1 MNNYDGSVKIDSKLD
16 LEGLKKSVDELKQV
30 ISDAVSGIKPKLE
43 EIDEAAKN
51 AGQEAASGARA
62 AKEGFADLGQGAE
75 QTAQKVRTAAA
86 AFNMDTARE
95 QLELLEGQLAQTNEK
110 IEAQRKV
117 VAQLEKEL
125 RVAKFSDIGVEN
137 AEKKLEAANRAL
149 EGLYQAA
156 GNCYEE
162 IDRLHEQLGDTADA
176 ADTMAGSADQA
187 AEKTEKL
194 GDAAAESAEK
204 VGKTGDALD
213 QMGEKSEKAGSGA
226 EGAGKKAKKSGE
238 DAKSASDGF
247 DTMTVALGNL
257 IARGIEKLISS
268 LAKLVESTREARTG
282 MAKLKVSAD
291 EAGESMEHVEDT
303 LRTLQGVSSDSK
315 DNIEA
320 LANLLQADFKGET
333 LDEVVENLAGAV
345 VRFPETLKIES
356 LADSLQE
363 TVATGK
369 GVGQFAELLERCG
382 VDIDSF
388 NAKMEAAGNTAE
400 RQNIVM
406 QTLAQTGLA
415 ESYESFEK
423 NNGALVQSN
432 QAVYDYEQ
440 AMNTLAQT
448 LEPAKFAVLE
458 TISEFVEENGET
470 LETWGNIITVV
481 ISTVAYLLESLASMP
496 PSVLIVISS
505 IIMAVTIMTKMSKAI
520 EAVSGGIEGLSKVL
534 SPANYQLMQTAVIIT
549 MVVAA
554 VALLVYLLVALNEGS
569 ERAGATME
577 AFAKRSQDA
586 TSTASSAANVK
597 KGFARGTASAPKGRF
612 LVGEDGPEEIELRGG
627 ERIYSATQS
636 RARRALA
643 TGGSSGGVVNNY
655 YNLDVSKVRSM
666 AQVVELAESAQQY
679 NRKYGR

>member
-16 LEGLKKSVDELKQV
+16 LDGLKKAIGELKQV
-30 ISDAVSGIKPKLE
+30 ISDAVNGIKPKLE

-51 AGQEAASGARA
+51 AGQEAASGARK
-62 AKEGFADLGQGAE
+62 AKEGFDELEGGLSG
-75 QTAQKVRTAAA
+75 TAAA
-86 AFNMDTARE
+86 AQEAGRAIADGTKTAGE
-95 QLELLEGQLAQTNEK
+95 SFSDLEAKLTETNTK
-110 IEAQRKV
+110 IQEQRKV
-117 VAQLEKEL
+117 VSELKKEL
-125 RVAKFSDIGVEN
+125 ATAKFSNIGVEN
-137 AEKKLEAANRAL
+137 AEKKLASAKNELKRLYDEA
-149 EGLYQAA
+149 GKVY
-156 GNCYEE
+156 
-162 IDRLHEQLGDTADA
+162 EQL
-176 ADTMAGSADQA
+176 DTMSDGMDS
-187 AEKTEKL
+187 T
-194 GDAAAESAEK
+194 AESAEGMAAGMK
-204 VGKTGDALD
+204 DAAAQTKDLGEQVDKTGDTLG
-213 QMGEKSEKAGSGA
+213 QMGDKSEKAGSGA
-226 EGAGKKAKKSGE
+226 EGAGKKLKQTGE
-238 DAKSASDGF
+238 DAKGAAEKIG
-247 DTMTVALGNL
+247 TMTVALGNL
-257 IARGIEKLISS
+257 IARGIEKLITS
-268 LAKLVESTREARTG
+268 LAKLVDSTREARTG
-282 MAKLKVSAD
+282 MAKLQVSAE
-291 EAGESMEHVEDT
+291 EAGESMGHVEES
-303 LRTLQGVSSDSK
+303 LRTLQGVTGKSK

-333 LDEVVENLAGAV
+333 LDEVVEALAGAV

-363 TVATGK
+363 TIATGK

-382 VDIDSF
+382 IGIDKF
-388 NAKMEAAGNTAE
+388 NERMERAGGTAA

-415 ESYESFEK
+415 ESYEAFEK
-423 NNGALVQSN
+423 NNGVLVNSN

-458 TISEFVEENGET
+458 TISDFVKENGET
-470 LETWGNIITVV
+470 LEAWGKIITVV

-520 EAVSGGIEGLSKVL
+520 DAVSGGLEGLSKVL

-577 AFAKRSQDA
+577 AFAKRSQNA
-586 TSTASSAANVK
+586 TNTAASSANAK
-597 KGFARGTASAPKGRF
+597 KAQNGFARGTASAPKGRF
-612 LVGEDGPEEIELRGG
+612 IVGENGPEEIELRGG

-636 RARRALA
+636 RARRAIA
-643 TGGSSGGVVNNY
+643 TGGGSGGVVNNY

>member
-16 LEGLKKSVDELKQV
+16 LEGLKKAIGELKQV

-51 AGQEAASGARA
+51 AGQEAASGARK
-62 AKEGFADLGQGAE
+62 AKEGFDELEDGLSD
-75 QTAQKVRTAAA
+75 TAAA
-86 AFNMDTARE
+86 AQEAGRAIADGTKTAGE
-95 QLELLEGQLAQTNEK
+95 SFSDLEAKLTETNAK
-110 IEAQRKV
+110 IQEQRKV
-117 VAQLEKEL
+117 VSELKKEL
-125 RVAKFSDIGVEN
+125 AAAKFSNIGVEN
-137 AEKKLEAANRAL
+137 AEKKLASAKNELKRLYDEA
-149 EGLYQAA
+149 GKVY
-156 GNCYEE
+156 
-162 IDRLHEQLGDTADA
+162 EQL
-176 ADTMAGSADQA
+176 DTMSDGMDS
-187 AEKTEKL
+187 T
-194 GDAAAESAEK
+194 AESAEGMAAGVK
-204 VGKTGDALD
+204 DAATQTKDLGEQIDKTGDTLS
-213 QMGEKSEKAGSGA
+213 QMGDKSEKAGSGA
-226 EGAGKKAKKSGE
+226 ESAGKKLKQTGE
-238 DAKSASDGF
+238 DAKGSAEKIG
-247 DTMTVALGNL
+247 TMTVALGNL

-268 LAKLVESTREARTG
+268 LAKLVDSTREARTG
-282 MAKLKVSAD
+282 MAKLQVSAE
-291 EAGESMEHVEDT
+291 EAGESMGHVEES
-303 LRTLQGVSSDSK
+303 LRALQGVTGNSK

-333 LDEVVENLAGAV
+333 LDEVVEALAGAV

-363 TVATGK
+363 TIATGK

-382 VDIDSF
+382 IDIDKF
-388 NAKMEAAGNTAE
+388 NERMERAGSMAA

-406 QTLAQTGLA
+406 HTLAQTGLT
-415 ESYESFEK
+415 ESYEAFEK
-423 NNGALVQSN
+423 NNGVLVNSN

-458 TISEFVEENGET
+458 TISDFVKENGET
-470 LETWGNIITVV
+470 LEAWGKIITVV

-520 EAVSGGIEGLSKVL
+520 DAVSGGLEGLSKVL
-534 SPANYQLMQTAVIIT
+534 SPANYQLMQTAVIVM

-554 VALLVYLLVALNEGS
+554 VSLLVYLLVALNEGS

-586 TSTASSAANVK
+586 TNTAASSANAK
-597 KGFARGTASAPKGRF
+597 KAQNGFARGTASAPKGRF
-612 LVGEDGPEEIELRGG
+612 IVGENGPEEIELRGG

-643 TGGSSGGVVNNY
+643 TGGGSGGVVNNY

>member
-16 LEGLKKSVDELKQV
+16 LEGLKKAIGELKQV

-51 AGQEAASGARA
+51 AGQEAASGARK
-62 AKEGFADLGQGAE
+62 AKEGFDELEDGLSD
-75 QTAQKVRTAAA
+75 TAAA
-86 AFNMDTARE
+86 AQEAGRAIADGTKTAGE
-95 QLELLEGQLAQTNEK
+95 SFSDLEAKLTETNAK
-110 IEAQRKV
+110 IQEQRKV
-117 VAQLEKEL
+117 VSELKKEL
-125 RVAKFSDIGVEN
+125 AAAKFSNIGVEN
-137 AEKKLEAANRAL
+137 AEKKLASAKNELKRLYDEA
-149 EGLYQAA
+149 GKVY
-156 GNCYEE
+156 
-162 IDRLHEQLGDTADA
+162 EQL
-176 ADTMAGSADQA
+176 DTMSDGMDS
-187 AEKTEKL
+187 T
-194 GDAAAESAEK
+194 AESAEGMAAGVK
-204 VGKTGDALD
+204 DAATQTKDLGEQVDKTGDTLG
-213 QMGEKSEKAGSGA
+213 QMGDKSEKVGNGA
-226 EGAGKKAKKSGE
+226 ESAGKKLKQTGD
-238 DAKSASDGF
+238 DAKGAAEKIG
-247 DTMTVALGNL
+247 TMTVALGNL

-268 LAKLVESTREARTG
+268 LAKLVENTREARTG
-282 MAKLKVSAD
+282 MAKLKVSAE
-291 EAGESMEHVEDT
+291 EAGESMKHVEDT
-303 LRTLQGVSSDSK
+303 LRTLQGVSTDSK

-333 LDEVVENLAGAV
+333 LDEVVEALAGAV

-363 TVATGK
+363 TIATGK

-382 VDIDSF
+382 IDIDKF
-388 NAKMEAAGNTAE
+388 NERMERAGSMVA

-415 ESYESFEK
+415 ESYEAFEK
-423 NNGALVQSN
+423 NNGVLVNSN

-458 TISEFVEENGET
+458 TVSDFVKENGET
-470 LETWGNIITVV
+470 LEAWGKIITVV

-520 EAVSGGIEGLSKVL
+520 DAVSGGLEGLSKVL
-534 SPANYQLMQTAVIIT
+534 SPANYQLMQTAVIVM

-554 VALLVYLLVALNEGS
+554 VSLLVYLLVALNEGS

-577 AFAKRSQDA
+577 AFAKRSQNA
-586 TSTASSAANVK
+586 TNTAASSANAKRAQN
-597 KGFARGTASAPKGRF
+597 GFARGTASAPKGRF
-612 LVGEDGPEEIELRGG
+612 LVGENGPEEIELRGG

>member
-16 LEGLKKSVDELKQV
+16 LDGLKKAIGELKQV
-30 ISDAVSGIKPKLE
+30 ISDAVNGIKPKLE

-51 AGQEAASGARA
+51 AGQEAASGARK
-62 AKEGFADLGQGAE
+62 AKEGFDELEDGLSD
-75 QTAQKVRTAAA
+75 TAAA
-86 AFNMDTARE
+86 AQEAGRAIADGTKTAGE
-95 QLELLEGQLAQTNEK
+95 SFSDLEAKLTETNTK
-110 IEAQRKV
+110 IQEQRKV
-117 VAQLEKEL
+117 VSELKKEL
-125 RVAKFSDIGVEN
+125 ATAKFSNIGVEN
-137 AEKKLEAANRAL
+137 AEKKLASAKNELKRLYDEA
-149 EGLYQAA
+149 GKVY
-156 GNCYEE
+156 
-162 IDRLHEQLGDTADA
+162 EQL
-176 ADTMAGSADQA
+176 DTMSDGMDS
-187 AEKTEKL
+187 T
-194 GDAAAESAEK
+194 AESAEGMAAGMK
-204 VGKTGDALD
+204 DAAAQTKDLGEQVDKTGDTLG
-213 QMGEKSEKAGSGA
+213 QMGDKSEKAGSGA
-226 EGAGKKAKKSGE
+226 EGAGKKLKQTGE
-238 DAKSASDGF
+238 DAKGAAEKIG
-247 DTMTVALGNL
+247 TMTVALGNL
-257 IARGIEKLISS
+257 IARGIEKLITS
-268 LAKLVESTREARTG
+268 LAKLVDSTREARTG
-282 MAKLKVSAD
+282 MAKLQVSAE
-291 EAGESMEHVEDT
+291 EAGESMGHVEES
-303 LRTLQGVSSDSK
+303 LRTLQGVTGNSK

-320 LANLLQADFKGET
+320 LANLLQADFKGDT
-333 LDEVVENLAGAV
+333 LDEVVEALAGAV
-345 VRFPETLKIES
+345 IRFPETLKIES

-363 TVATGK
+363 TIATGK

-382 VDIDSF
+382 IDVDKF
-388 NAKMEAAGNTAE
+388 NERMERAGSTAA

-415 ESYESFEK
+415 ESYEAFEK
-423 NNGALVQSN
+423 NNGVLVNSN

-458 TISEFVEENGET
+458 TISDFVKENGET
-470 LETWGNIITVV
+470 LEAWGKIITVV

-520 EAVSGGIEGLSKVL
+520 DAVSGGLEGLSKVL

-577 AFAKRSQDA
+577 AFAKRSQGA
-586 TSTASSAANVK
+586 TNTAASSANAK
-597 KGFARGTASAPKGRF
+597 KAQNGFARGTASAPKGRF
-612 LVGEDGPEEIELRGG
+612 IVGENGPEEIELRGG

-643 TGGSSGGVVNNY
+643 TGGGSGGVVNNY